1 MALLN
6 QGYGLGGGL
15 LGRYAPMRS
24 HDMGGYSGMEPV
36 NQWQGMTPEA
46 MSATRPQNPWQG
58 MTPEAMSAMTPN
70 GRWAGIQGGFKNL
83 LNNPGLLNF
92 GMNLIEQGQWRPYY

>member
-1 MALLN
+1 
-6 QGYGLGGGL
+6 
-15 LGRYAPMRS
+15 
-24 HDMGGYSGMEPV
+24 
-36 NQWQGMTPEA
+36 
-46 MSATRPQNPWQG
+46 
-58 MTPEAMSAMTPN
+58 MSAMTPN